1 MMVCRA
7 GDGVQGRATQ
17 HSVELL
23 KTAFIRPVFFW
34 SDQILMELT
43 VTAALL
49 SIALLVVNLASILL
63 ASLKLKRPG
72 RITPPAAKA
81 PPVSIVV
88 PSRGVEPFTEETLER
103 AFSLDWPHYEL
114 IFCVA
119 HADDPV
125 VGPITDAIARFPAVP
140 ARLLVGDDRISGNPK
155 LNNCVK
161 AWEAARHHWVI
172 LADSNVLMPRDYVQH
187 LMTAWRQDTGLVCS
201 TPIGSRPDGFWAEVE
216 CAFLNTLQAR
226 WQYTGEA
233 LGLGFAQGKSM
244 LWNKPLLDANG
255 GIRALAA
262 EIAEDA
268 AATKLVNG
276 LGLRVNL
283 VAAPFEQPLGLRTF
297 GEIWSRQA
305 RWARLRRVTFPLFFA
320 PEILIGAAPPLVLAL
335 VAAAGAGFSLPAT
348 AIAVL
353 IVAYLPECA
362 LASAKGWHLS
372 LRMIPAMVARDVMLP
387 AIWVRGWLSGAV
399 DWRGN
404 TMTIQTSAVAELEET
419 PSGA

>member
-1 MMVCRA
+1 
-7 GDGVQGRATQ
+7 
-17 HSVELL
+17 
-23 KTAFIRPVFFW
+23 
-34 SDQILMELT
+34 MELT

-49 SIALLVVNLASILL
+49 STALLLSNLASILL
-63 ASLKLKRPG
+63 ASLKLKRPSKVA
-72 RITPPAAKA
+72 PPTGMA

-103 AFSLDWPHYEL
+103 AFSLDWPRYEL

-125 VGPITDAIARFPAVP
+125 VEPITKAIVRFPAVS

-161 AWEAARHHWVI
+161 GWQAARHKWVV
-172 LADSNVLMPRDYVQH
+172 LADSNVLMPKDYLQH
-187 LMTAWRQDTGLVCS
+187 LMAAWQPDTGLVCS

-244 LWNKPLLDANG
+244 LWNKPMLEANG

-276 LGLRVNL
+276 LGLHVNL
-283 VAAPFEQPLGLRTF
+283 VASPFEQPLGLRTF

-305 RWARLRRVTFPLFFA
+305 RWARLRRVTFPQFFA
-320 PEILIGAAPPLVLAL
+320 PEVLVGATPPLVLAL

-348 AIAVL
+348 ALAVL
-353 IVAYLPECA
+353 MVAYLPECA

-372 LRMIPAMVARDVMLP
+372 LRMIPAMIVRDVMLP
-387 AIWVRGWLSGAV
+387 AIWARGWFGGAV

-404 TMTIQTSAVAELEET
+404 AMTIQTKTVAELEET

>member
-1 MMVCRA
+1 
-7 GDGVQGRATQ
+7 
-17 HSVELL
+17 
-23 KTAFIRPVFFW
+23 
-34 SDQILMELT
+34 MELAL
-43 VTAALL
+43 TAAFASSALLL
-49 SIALLVVNLASILL
+49 SNLASILL
-63 ASLKLKRPG
+63 ASSKLQAR
-72 RITPPAAKA
+72 RLIPPPSDEQ

-88 PSRGVEPFTEETLER
+88 PSRGVEPFTQETLQR
-103 AFSLDWPHYEL
+103 AFSLDWPRYEL

-125 VGPITDAIARFPAVP
+125 VKLINRAIVLFPNVP
-140 ARLLVGDDRISGNPK
+140 ARLLIGDDRVSSNPK

-161 AWEAARHHWVI
+161 GWEAARNHWVI

-187 LMTAWRQDTGLVCS
+187 LMAAWRTNTGLICS

-226 WQYTGEA
+226 WQYAGEA

-244 LWNKPLLDANG
+244 LWNKPMLDTNG

-283 VAAPFEQPLGLRTF
+283 VASPFEQPLGQRRLAD
-297 GEIWSRQA
+297 IWSRQA

-320 PEILIGAAPPLVLAL
+320 PEILTGVAVPLALAL
-335 VAAAGAGFSLPAT
+335 VAAASAGISLPAT
-348 AIAVL
+348 VMAVL
-353 IVAYLPECA
+353 TAAYIPECA
-362 LASAKGWHLS
+362 LAAAKGWHLS
-372 LRMIPAMVARDVMLP
+372 LRMVPAMMVRDMMLP
-387 AIWVRGWLSGAV
+387 AIWARGWLSGAV

-404 TMTIQTSAVAELEET
+404 TMTIGTKTAELEEVS
-419 PSGA
+419 SGA

>member
-1 MMVCRA
+1 
-7 GDGVQGRATQ
+7 
-17 HSVELL
+17 
-23 KTAFIRPVFFW
+23 
-34 SDQILMELT
+34 MEPAL
-43 VTAALL
+43 TAAFASSALLL
-49 SIALLVVNLASILL
+49 SNLASILL
-63 ASLKLKRPG
+63 ASSKLQAR
-72 RITPPAAKA
+72 RLIPPPSGEQ

-88 PSRGVEPFTEETLER
+88 PSRGVEPFTQETLQR
-103 AFSLDWPHYEL
+103 AFSLDWPRYEL

-125 VGPITDAIARFPAVP
+125 VKLINRAIVLFPNVP
-140 ARLLVGDDRISGNPK
+140 ARLLIGDDRVSSNPK

-161 AWEAARHHWVI
+161 GWEAARYHWVI

-187 LMTAWRQDTGLVCS
+187 LMAAWRTNTGLICS

-226 WQYTGEA
+226 WQYAGEA

-244 LWNKPLLDANG
+244 LWNKPMLDTNG

-276 LGLRVNL
+276 LGLHVNL
-283 VAAPFEQPLGLRTF
+283 VASPFEQPLGQRRLAD
-297 GEIWSRQA
+297 IWSRQA

-320 PEILIGAAPPLVLAL
+320 PEILTGVAVPLALAL
-335 VAAAGAGFSLPAT
+335 VAAASAGISLPAT
-348 AIAVL
+348 VLAVL
-353 IVAYLPECA
+353 TAAYIPECA
-362 LASAKGWHLS
+362 LAAAKGWHLS
-372 LRMIPAMVARDVMLP
+372 LRMVPAMMVRDMMLP
-387 AIWVRGWLSGAV
+387 AIWARGWLSGAV

-404 TMTIQTSAVAELEET
+404 IMTIGTKTAELEEVS
-419 PSGA
+419 SGA

>member
-1 MMVCRA
+1 M
-7 GDGVQGRATQ
+7 
-17 HSVELL
+17 
-23 KTAFIRPVFFW
+23 RPAFW

-43 VTAALL
+43 VTAALF
-49 SIALLVVNLASILL
+49 SITLLIVNLASILL

-72 RITPPAAKA
+72 RITPPAGKA

-88 PSRGVEPFTEETLER
+88 PSRGAEPFTEETLER

-161 AWEAARHHWVI
+161 GWEAARHHWVI

-187 LMTAWRQDTGLVCS
+187 LMKAWRQDTGLVCS

-283 VAAPFEQPLGLRTF
+283 VAAPFEQPLGSRTF
-297 GEIWSRQA
+297 GEIWSRQV

-320 PEILIGAAPPLVLAL
+320 PEILIGAVPPLVLAL

-348 AIAVL
+348 VIAVL

-404 TMTIQTSAVAELEET
+404 TMTISRAGAELEET

>member
-1 MMVCRA
+1 
-7 GDGVQGRATQ
+7 
-17 HSVELL
+17 
-23 KTAFIRPVFFW
+23 
-34 SDQILMELT
+34 MELT
-43 VTAALL
+43 LIAAVLSTALL
-49 SIALLVVNLASILL
+49 LSNLASILL
-63 ASLKLKRPG
+63 ASSRLKRP
-72 RITPPAAKA
+72 RSIAPPAGKA

-88 PSRGVEPFTEETLER
+88 PSRGVEPFTEETLKR
-103 AFSLDWPHYEL
+103 AFSLDWPRYEL
-114 IFCVA
+114 VFCVA

-125 VGPITDAIARFPAVP
+125 VRLIKNAIARFPAVP
-140 ARLLVGDDRISGNPK
+140 ARLLFGDDRISGNPK

-161 AWEAARHHWVI
+161 GWEAARHDWVI

-187 LMTAWRQDTGLVCS
+187 LMSAWRPGTGLVCS

-226 WQYTGEA
+226 WQYAGEA

-244 LWNKPLLDANG
+244 LWNKPMLDANG
-255 GIRALAA
+255 GIRALAV

-283 VAAPFEQPLGLRTF
+283 VASPFEQPLGRRTL

-320 PEILIGAAPPLVLAL
+320 PEILTGVAVPLALAL
-335 VAAAGAGFSLPAT
+335 VAAAGAGFSLPA
-348 AIAVL
+348 AVAAVL
-353 IVAYLPECA
+353 AMAYLPECA
-362 LASAKGWHLS
+362 LASTKGWHLS
-372 LRMIPAMVARDVMLP
+372 LRLIPAMIVRDCILP
-387 AIWVRGWLSGAV
+387 AIWARGWLGGAV

-404 TMTIQTSAVAELEET
+404 AMTIHTKAMAAELEET
-419 PSGA
+419 ASGA

>member
-1 MMVCRA
+1 
-7 GDGVQGRATQ
+7 
-17 HSVELL
+17 
-23 KTAFIRPVFFW
+23 
-34 SDQILMELT
+34 MELT
-43 VTAALL
+43 LIAAPLSAALIL
-49 SIALLVVNLASILL
+49 SNLASILL
-63 ASLKLKRPG
+63 ASLKLKR
-72 RITPPAAKA
+72 RAIIAPPTGMS

-88 PSRGVEPFTEETLER
+88 PARGVEPFTEETLER
-103 AFSLDWPHYEL
+103 AFSLDWPRYEL
-114 IFCVA
+114 VFCVA

-125 VGPITDAIARFPAVP
+125 VRLIRQAIARFPAVP
-140 ARLLVGDDRISGNPK
+140 ARLLFGDDRISGNPK

-161 AWEAARHHWVI
+161 GWEAARHDWVI
-172 LADSNVLMPRDYVQH
+172 IADSNVLMPRDYVQH
-187 LMTAWRQDTGLVCS
+187 LMSAWRAGTGLVCS

-226 WQYTGEA
+226 WQYAGEA

-283 VAAPFEQPLGLRTF
+283 VAAPFEQPLGRRSL

-320 PEILIGAAPPLVLAL
+320 PEILVGAAVPLAL
-335 VAAAGAGFSLPAT
+335 ALIAAAGAGFSLPAT
-348 AIAVL
+348 AVAVL
-353 IVAYLPECA
+353 VLAYLPECA
-362 LASAKGWHLS
+362 LASAKGWYLS
-372 LRMIPAMVARDVMLP
+372 WRMIPAMMMRDCILP
-387 AIWVRGWLSGAV
+387 AMWARGWLGGAV

-404 TMTIQTSAVAELEET
+404 AMTIRTKAVTAELEET
-419 PSGA
+419 PSSV

>member
-1 MMVCRA
+1 
-7 GDGVQGRATQ
+7 
-17 HSVELL
+17 
-23 KTAFIRPVFFW
+23 
-34 SDQILMELT
+34 MEPAL
-43 VTAALL
+43 TAAFASSALLL
-49 SIALLVVNLASILL
+49 SNLASILL
-63 ASLKLKRPG
+63 ASSKLQAR
-72 RITPPAAKA
+72 RLIPPPSDEQ

-88 PSRGVEPFTEETLER
+88 PSRGVEPFTQETLQR
-103 AFSLDWPHYEL
+103 AFSLDWPRYEL

-125 VGPITDAIARFPAVP
+125 VKLINRAIVLFPNVP
-140 ARLLVGDDRISGNPK
+140 ARLLIGDDRVSSNPK

-161 AWEAARHHWVI
+161 GWEAARNHWVI

-187 LMTAWRQDTGLVCS
+187 LMAAWGTNTGTICS

-226 WQYTGEA
+226 WQYAGEA

-244 LWNKPLLDANG
+244 LWNKPMLDTNG

-283 VAAPFEQPLGLRTF
+283 VASPFEQPLGQRRLAD
-297 GEIWSRQA
+297 IWSRQA

-320 PEILIGAAPPLVLAL
+320 PEILTGVAVPLALAL
-335 VAAAGAGFSLPAT
+335 VAAASAGVSLPAT
-348 AIAVL
+348 VLAVL
-353 IVAYLPECA
+353 AAAYIPECA
-362 LASAKGWHLS
+362 LAAAKGWHLS
-372 LRMIPAMVARDVMLP
+372 LRMVPAMMVRDMMLP
-387 AIWVRGWLSGAV
+387 AIWARGWLSGAV

-404 TMTIQTSAVAELEET
+404 IMTIGTKTAELEEVS
-419 PSGA
+419 SGA

>member
-1 MMVCRA
+1 
-7 GDGVQGRATQ
+7 
-17 HSVELL
+17 
-23 KTAFIRPVFFW
+23 
-34 SDQILMELT
+34 MEPAL
-43 VTAALL
+43 TAAFASSALLL
-49 SIALLVVNLASILL
+49 SNLASILL
-63 ASLKLKRPG
+63 ASSKLKAR
-72 RITPPAAKA
+72 RLIPPPSNEQ

-88 PSRGVEPFTEETLER
+88 PSRGVEPFTQETLQR
-103 AFSLDWPHYEL
+103 AFSLDWPRYEL

-125 VGPITDAIARFPAVP
+125 VKLINRAIVLFPKVP
-140 ARLLVGDDRISGNPK
+140 ARLLIGDDRVSSNPK

-161 AWEAARHHWVI
+161 GWEAAHFHWVI

-187 LMTAWRQDTGLVCS
+187 MMAAWRTNTGLICS

-226 WQYTGEA
+226 WQYAGEA

-244 LWNKPLLDANG
+244 LWNKPMLDTNG

-283 VAAPFEQPLGLRTF
+283 VASPFEQPLGQRRLAD
-297 GEIWSRQA
+297 IWSRQA

-320 PEILIGAAPPLVLAL
+320 PEILTGVAVPLALAL
-335 VAAAGAGFSLPAT
+335 VAAASAGVSLPAT
-348 AIAVL
+348 VLAVL
-353 IVAYLPECA
+353 AAAYIPECA
-362 LASAKGWHLS
+362 LAAAKGWHLS
-372 LRMIPAMVARDVMLP
+372 LRMVPAMMVRDMMLP
-387 AIWVRGWLSGAV
+387 AIWARGWLSGAV

-404 TMTIQTSAVAELEET
+404 TMIIGTKAAELEEAS
-419 PSGA
+419 SGA

>member
-1 MMVCRA
+1 
-7 GDGVQGRATQ
+7 
-17 HSVELL
+17 
-23 KTAFIRPVFFW
+23 
-34 SDQILMELT
+34 MEPT
-43 VTAALL
+43 FAAALL
-49 SIALLVVNLASILL
+49 SIALLLSNLASILL
-63 ASLKLKRPG
+63 ASLKLKRPA
-72 RITPPAAKA
+72 RIAPPANA
-81 PPVSIVV
+81 PPVSIVI
-88 PSRGVEPFTEETLER
+88 PARGIEPFAEETLER
-103 AFSLDWPHYEL
+103 AFSLDWPRYEL

-125 VGPITDAIARFPAVP
+125 VKPITAAMARFPAIR

-161 AWEAARHHWVI
+161 GWEAAHYRWVI
-172 LADSNVLMPRDYVQH
+172 LADSNVLMPSDYVQQ
-187 LMTAWRQDTGLVCS
+187 LMAAWRHGTGLVCS
-201 TPIGSRPDGFWAEVE
+201 TPIGSRPDGFWGEVE

-226 WQYTGEA
+226 WQYAGEA

-244 LWNKPLLDANG
+244 LWNKPMLDANG

-283 VAAPFEQPLGLRTF
+283 VASPFEQPLGRRTL

-305 RWARLRRVTFPLFFA
+305 RWARLRRVTFALFFA

-335 VAAAGAGFSLPAT
+335 IAAADAGVSLPAT

-353 IVAYLPECA
+353 VAAYLPECA
-362 LASAKGWHLS
+362 LASAKGWQLS
-372 LRMIPAMVARDVMLP
+372 LRTIPAMMARDLMLP
-387 AIWVRGWLSGAV
+387 AIWARGWLSGAV

-404 TMTIQTSAVAELEET
+404 VMTIQTKAVAELEET

>member
-1 MMVCRA
+1 
-7 GDGVQGRATQ
+7 
-17 HSVELL
+17 
-23 KTAFIRPVFFW
+23 
-34 SDQILMELT
+34 MEPAL
-43 VTAALL
+43 TAAFASSALLL
-49 SIALLVVNLASILL
+49 SNLASILL
-63 ASLKLKRPG
+63 ASSKLKAR
-72 RITPPAAKA
+72 RLIPPPSNEQ

-88 PSRGVEPFTEETLER
+88 PSRGVEPFTQETLQR
-103 AFSLDWPHYEL
+103 AFSLDWPRYEL

-125 VGPITDAIARFPAVP
+125 VKLINRAIVLFPNVP
-140 ARLLVGDDRISGNPK
+140 ARLLIGDDRVSSNPK

-161 AWEAARHHWVI
+161 GWEAAHYHWVI

-187 LMTAWRQDTGLVCS
+187 MMAAWRTNTGLICS

-226 WQYTGEA
+226 WQYAGEA

-244 LWNKPLLDANG
+244 LWNKPMLDTSG

-283 VAAPFEQPLGLRTF
+283 VASPFEQPLGQRRLPD
-297 GEIWSRQA
+297 IWSRQA

-320 PEILIGAAPPLVLAL
+320 PEILTGVAVPLALAL
-335 VAAAGAGFSLPAT
+335 VAAASAGISLPAT
-348 AIAVL
+348 VLAVL
-353 IVAYLPECA
+353 AAAYIPECA
-362 LASAKGWHLS
+362 LAAAKGWHLS
-372 LRMIPAMVARDVMLP
+372 LRMVPAMMVRDMMLP
-387 AIWVRGWLSGAV
+387 AIWARGWLSGAV

-404 TMTIQTSAVAELEET
+404 TMIIGTKAAELEEAS
-419 PSGA
+419 SGA